1 MFICAIRSTS
11 NFAFSGAGWYHEC
24 SPLHPGIPRFVS
36 VVKLASWTSLCR
48 LGIMLRICL
57 FISVIAFGLADS
69 GIADQPLKRKPKSVE
84 VAAVQI
90 TGYDKGEL
98 PRDDFDPSARL
109 VEYIDRAGRDGAQL
123 VVFPE
128 YVLGHI
134 DVPGPVT
141 KRIAAAA
148 RANSIYVIVGCWED
162 SADGTFANA
171 ALIFDRTGEIVG
183 RYRKTHAA
191 IDHFEGDD
199 PWKRP
204 PAGKTRR
211 WMLEHDPEWIMQ
223 AGDALPIFDFDFGR
237 VGIMTCYDGWFPE
250 PARILSLRGAELIV
264 WINGRR
270 GNVED
275 FIVRS
280 IMFQS
285 HVAMITANQAYGG
298 GTMIGDGGSR
308 LLAQSPPRQE
318 SYITATIDLER
329 VRQMRSTSRNFAQ
342 RRPDLY
348 SELVRPNAL
357 RDAEGDASG
366 DSAPSDPGR

>member
-1 MFICAIRSTS
+1 MTPLARISLMLVSILSHGGIRKMTS
-11 NFAFSGAGWYHEC
+11 M
-24 SPLHPGIPRFVS
+24 
-36 VVKLASWTSLCR
+36 CR
-48 LGIMLRICL
+48 VNIMLRNCFSIGAIV
-57 FISVIAFGLADS
+57 FALADL
-69 GIADQPLKRKPKSVE
+69 AVAEQPSLRDSNLVK

-90 TGYDKGEL
+90 SGYDKGEL
-98 PRDDFDPSARL
+98 PRDDFDPSRSF
-109 VEYIDRAGRDGAQL
+109 VEYIDRAGSDGAQL

-134 DVPGPVT
+134 NVPGSAT

-148 RANSIYVIVGCWED
+148 RTNSIYVIVGCWEE

-171 ALIFDRTGEIVG
+171 ALVFGRNGKIIG

-191 IDHFEGDD
+191 IDHFEGDE
-199 PWKRP
+199 PWKYP

-211 WMLEHDPEWIMQ
+211 WMLENDPEWIMQ
-223 AGDALPIFDFDFGR
+223 AGDALPVFDFDFGR

-270 GNVED
+270 GTVED

-285 HVAMITANQAYGG
+285 HVAMITTNQAYGG
-298 GTMIGDGGSR
+298 GTMIGDGRSR
-308 LLAQSPPRQE
+308 VLAQSPVRQE
-318 SYITATIDLER
+318 SYITATINLER
-329 VRQMRSTSRNFAQ
+329 VRRMRSSSRNFAQ

-348 SELVRPNAL
+348 SELVRPNASNA
-357 RDAEGDASG
+357 AEADESSG
-366 DSAPSDPGR
+366 TTQAQSSGR